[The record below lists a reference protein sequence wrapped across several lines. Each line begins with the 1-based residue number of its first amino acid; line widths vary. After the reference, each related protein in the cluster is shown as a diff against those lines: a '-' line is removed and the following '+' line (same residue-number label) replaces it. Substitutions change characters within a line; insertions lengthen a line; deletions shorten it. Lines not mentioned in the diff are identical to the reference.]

1 MGPSLLRETEPDRF
15 GEGGGE
21 IRLSNLFISKK
32 DLNHE
37 NLELKMELHHYEH
50 NVIGDLSKELL
61 NIY

>member
-1 MGPSLLRETEPDRF
+1 MLRETEPDRF

-37 NLELKMELHHYEH
+37 NLRVK
-50 NVIGDLSKELL
+50 NGTSPLSA
-61 NIY
+61 

>member
-1 MGPSLLRETEPDRF
+1 MGPSLLRETEPDRL

-21 IRLSNLFISKK
+21 IRLSNLFISKQ
-32 DLNHE
+32 DLNQE
-37 NLELKMELHHYEH
+37 KLVSKMELHHYEH